1 MKAAL
6 LKELRL
12 VVHPSTYFIVVLG
25 ALVLIPSWMYGAI
38 FIYGVLVAF
47 FNGMNA
53 REMHDLEYSFSL
65 PLSRASMAKARIL
78 TMTGIEM
85 IMLAIM
91 IIFIALRGPLGING
105 ITPPS
110 EAVGTAA
117 NLYLVALGFITFG
130 MFNLVFYPLYYRNP
144 LKVGL
149 PFIIASIPAALCIAA
164 TVVLPYLPLRPLV
177 SLASMTQALNFARL
191 QQGLWSSSSAM
202 LPHASFQHAHSP
214 TSMPSENNLLPIHPF
229 AFQ

>member
-65 PLSRASMAKARIL
+65 PLSRASMARARIL
-78 TMTGIEM
+78 TMTGDRNDHARYHDH
-85 IMLAIM
+85 LH
-91 IIFIALRGPLGING
+91 R
-105 ITPPS
+105 
-110 EAVGTAA
+110 AA
-117 NLYLVALGFITFG
+117 RPT
-130 MFNLVFYPLYYRNP
+130 RNQRDH
-144 LKVGL
+144 
-149 PFIIASIPAALCIAA
+149 PA
-164 TVVLPYLPLRPLV
+164 
-177 SLASMTQALNFARL
+177 F
-191 QQGLWSSSSAM
+191 
-202 LPHASFQHAHSP
+202 
-214 TSMPSENNLLPIHPF
+214 
-229 AFQ
+229 

>member
-65 PLSRASMAKARIL
+65 PAVSRQHDKGTYPYHDRDRNDHARYHGHL
-78 TMTGIEM
+78 HRAARPAGNQ
-85 IMLAIM
+85 
-91 IIFIALRGPLGING
+91 RDH
-105 ITPPS
+105 PS
-110 EAVGTAA
+110 
-117 NLYLVALGFITFG
+117 F
-130 MFNLVFYPLYYRNP
+130 
-144 LKVGL
+144 
-149 PFIIASIPAALCIAA
+149 
-164 TVVLPYLPLRPLV
+164 
-177 SLASMTQALNFARL
+177 
-191 QQGLWSSSSAM
+191 
-202 LPHASFQHAHSP
+202 
-214 TSMPSENNLLPIHPF
+214 
-229 AFQ
+229 

>member
-65 PLSRASMAKARIL
+65 PLSRASMTRARIL
-78 TMTGIEM
+78 TMIGIET

-91 IIFIALRGPLGING
+91 VAFIALRGPLGINA
-105 ITPPS
+105 I
-110 EAVGTAA
+110 
-117 NLYLVALGFITFG
+117 AL
-130 MFNLVFYPLYYRNP
+130 L
-144 LKVGL
+144 LKQWERRR
-149 PFIIASIPAALCIAA
+149 ISIL
-164 TVVLPYLPLRPLV
+164 LR
-177 SLASMTQALNFARL
+177 SDSSRSACST
-191 QQGLWSSSSAM
+191 WSST
-202 LPHASFQHAHSP
+202 PC
-214 TSMPSENNLLPIHPF
+214 IIVIR
-229 AFQ
+229 

>member
-65 PLSRASMAKARIL
+65 PLSRASMARARIL
-78 TMTGIEM
+78 TMIGIET

-91 IIFIALRGPLGING
+91 VIFIALRGPLGTTG
-105 ITPPS
+105 SPR
-110 EAVGTAA
+110 
-117 NLYLVALGFITFG
+117 L
-130 MFNLVFYPLYYRNP
+130 
-144 LKVGL
+144 LKQWEWQR
-149 PFIIASIPAALCIAA
+149 ISIL
-164 TVVLPYLPLRPLV
+164 LR
-177 SLASMTQALNFARL
+177 SDSSRSACST
-191 QQGLWSSSSAM
+191 WSST
-202 LPHASFQHAHSP
+202 PC
-214 TSMPSENNLLPIHPF
+214 IIVIR
-229 AFQ
+229 

>member
-65 PLSRASMAKARIL
+65 PLSRASMTRGTYPYHDRDRNDHARHYGHL
-78 TMTGIEM
+78 HRAARPTGNQ
-85 IMLAIM
+85 
-91 IIFIALRGPLGING
+91 R
-105 ITPPS
+105 
-110 EAVGTAA
+110 VH
-117 NLYLVALGFITFG
+117 
-130 MFNLVFYPLYYRNP
+130 
-144 LKVGL
+144 
-149 PFIIASIPAALCIAA
+149 PA
-164 TVVLPYLPLRPLV
+164 
-177 SLASMTQALNFARL
+177 F
-191 QQGLWSSSSAM
+191 
-202 LPHASFQHAHSP
+202 
-214 TSMPSENNLLPIHPF
+214 
-229 AFQ
+229 

>member
-65 PLSRASMAKARIL
+65 PLSRASMTRARIL
-78 TMTGIEM
+78 TMIGIET

-91 IIFIALRGPLGING
+91 VAFIALRGPLGINA
-105 ITPPS
+105 I
-110 EAVGTAA
+110 
-117 NLYLVALGFITFG
+117 L
-130 MFNLVFYPLYYRNP
+130 
-144 LKVGL
+144 LKQWEQRR
-149 PFIIASIPAALCIAA
+149 ISIL
-164 TVVLPYLPLRPLV
+164 LR
-177 SLASMTQALNFARL
+177 SDSSRSACST
-191 QQGLWSSSSAM
+191 WSST
-202 LPHASFQHAHSP
+202 PC
-214 TSMPSENNLLPIHPF
+214 IIVIR
-229 AFQ
+229 

>member
-6 LKELRL
+6 MKELRL

-65 PLSRASMAKARIL
+65 PLSRASMTRARIL
-78 TMTGIEM
+78 TMIGIET

-91 IIFIALRGPLGING
+91 VIFTRCAARWESTRSPLLLKQWERRRISILLRSDSSRSACS
-105 ITPPS
+105 T
-110 EAVGTAA
+110 
-117 NLYLVALGFITFG
+117 
-130 MFNLVFYPLYYRNP
+130 
-144 LKVGL
+144 
-149 PFIIASIPAALCIAA
+149 
-164 TVVLPYLPLRPLV
+164 
-177 SLASMTQALNFARL
+177 
-191 QQGLWSSSSAM
+191 WSST
-202 LPHASFQHAHSP
+202 PC
-214 TSMPSENNLLPIHPF
+214 IIVIR
-229 AFQ
+229 

>member
-65 PLSRASMAKARIL
+65 PLSRASMTRARIL
-78 TMTGIEM
+78 TMIGIET

-91 IIFIALRGPLGING
+91 VAFIALRGPLGINA

-130 MFNLVFYPLYYRNP
+130 MFNLVFYPLHYRS
-144 LKVGL
+144 G
-149 PFIIASIPAALCIAA
+149 ASLSPCRERC
-164 TVVLPYLPLRPLV
+164 VLWCRW
-177 SLASMTQALNFARL
+177 L
-191 QQGLWSSSSAM
+191 Q
-202 LPHASFQHAHSP
+202 
-214 TSMPSENNLLPIHPF
+214 
-229 AFQ
+229 

>member
-1 MKAAL
+1 MKVAL

-53 REMHDLEYSFSL
+53 REVHDLEYSFSL
-65 PLSRASMAKARIL
+65 PLSRASMARARIL
-78 TMTGIEM
+78 TMIGIET

-91 IIFIALRGPLGING
+91 VIFIALRGPLGING

-117 NLYLVALGFITFG
+117 NLSLVALGFITFG
-130 MFNLVFYPLYYRNP
+130 IFNLVFYPLYYRDP

-149 PFIIASIPAALCIAA
+149 PFIIASIPAALCITA
-164 TVVLPYLPLRPLV
+164 TVVLPYLP
-177 SLASMTQALNFARL
+177 FAN
-191 QQGLWSSSSAM
+191 A
-202 LPHASFQHAHSP
+202 ASFGIAGFND
-214 TSMPSENNLLPIHPF
+214 PS
-229 AFQ
+229 A

>member
-12 VVHPSTYFIVVLG
+12 IVHPSTYFIVVLG

-53 REMHDLEYSFSL
+53 REMHDLAYSFSL
-65 PLSRASMAKARIL
+65 PLSRASITRARIL
-78 TMTGIEM
+78 TMIGIET

-91 IIFIALRGPLGING
+91 VIFIALRDPLGING

-110 EAVGTAA
+110 EAVGMAA

-130 MFNLVFYPLYYRNP
+130 MFNLVFYPLHYSNP

-149 PFIIASIPAALCIAA
+149 PFIIACIPAALCIAA
-164 TVVLPYLPLRPLV
+164 TVALPYLPI
-177 SLASMTQALNFARL
+177 ANA
-191 QQGLWSSSSAM
+191 
-202 LPHASFQHAHSP
+202 ASFGIAGFNDLNAQLCALVAGLVVFVACNVVACKLSARSFAH
-214 TSMPSENNLLPIHPF
+214 F
-229 AFQ
+229 DA

>member
-65 PLSRASMAKARIL
+65 PLSRTSMTRARIL
-78 TMTGIEM
+78 TMIGIET

-91 IIFIALRGPLGING
+91 VAFIALRGRWESTRSPL
-105 ITPPS
+105 
-110 EAVGTAA
+110 
-117 NLYLVALGFITFG
+117 L
-130 MFNLVFYPLYYRNP
+130 
-144 LKVGL
+144 LKQWEQRR
-149 PFIIASIPAALCIAA
+149 ISILLRSDSSRSAYSTWSSTLCII
-164 TVVLPYLPLRPLV
+164 VIR
-177 SLASMTQALNFARL
+177 
-191 QQGLWSSSSAM
+191 
-202 LPHASFQHAHSP
+202 
-214 TSMPSENNLLPIHPF
+214 
-229 AFQ
+229 